1 MNQRQYERLDV
12 DITEISGDIMF
23 ANEVTILN
31 ISLGGISLRAD
42 RRLNV
47 GKEYTVKMKVKDN
60 FISVKGKVVW
70 SLLSESRNDSN
81 GDFVPIYTVGIQFVH
96 GSDEKIEEI
105 IEFIK
110 KHRRGNENNDDCD
123 RSSDFMAMS
132 YPDKETLQ
140 PSANH

>member
-1 MNQRQYERLDV
+1 MNQRQYERFDV
-12 DITEISGDIMF
+12 GITEISGDIMF

-47 GKEYTVKMKVKDN
+47 GKEYTVKMKVNDN

-81 GDFVPIYTVGIQFVH
+81 GDFVPIYTVGIQFVD
-96 GSDEKIEEI
+96 GSGKKIEEI
-105 IEFIK
+105 IEFVK
-110 KHRRGNENNDDCD
+110 KHGKGKETYDDCS
-123 RSSDFMAMS
+123 RSNDFMDMS
-132 YPDKETLQ
+132 YPDKEILQ
-140 PSANH
+140 LSVNY